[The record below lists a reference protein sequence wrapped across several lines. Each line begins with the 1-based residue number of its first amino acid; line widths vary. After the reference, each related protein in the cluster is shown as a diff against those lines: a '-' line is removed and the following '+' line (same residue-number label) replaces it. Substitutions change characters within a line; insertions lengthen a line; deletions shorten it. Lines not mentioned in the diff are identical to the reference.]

1 MIYSP
6 DVDNGHVGPKFTS
19 TPHLIRA
26 HAKLSVPRLSSMVRK
41 FSSTSRGITNQFT
54 LVDNNNKSKEVSLS
68 VTYQKRPLSSHGSD
82 RMIELVLGTPTS
94 TLSPAFTSSAILD
107 KYRKSNHLLVRLATG
122 KRGALNHQGNNF
134 IPTTTTNMAM
144 HNPNSILQQL
154 SSSIEYI
161 KGSIRIPN
169 PLFLCSKGV
178 SISPSYNF
186 IDGAARCVFS
196 GEVGSSGRTRAVL
209 RLDAFDDS
217 TLTVVRALDDK

>member
-1 MIYSP
+1 
-6 DVDNGHVGPKFTS
+6 
-19 TPHLIRA
+19 
-26 HAKLSVPRLSSMVRK
+26 MVRRLT
-41 FSSTSRGITNQFT
+41 STSRGITNQFT
-54 LVDNNNKSKEVSLS
+54 LIDSNNSKKEVDLS
-68 VTYQKRPLSSHGSD
+68 VTYQKRQFSSHGSD
-82 RMIELVLGTPTS
+82 DMVELVLGTPTS

-122 KRGALNHQGNNF
+122 KRGALNHHGNNF
-134 IPTTTTNMAM
+134 IPTTTTNTAM
-144 HNPNSILQQL
+144 HDPNSILQQL

-186 IDGAARCVFS
+186 INGAARCVFS